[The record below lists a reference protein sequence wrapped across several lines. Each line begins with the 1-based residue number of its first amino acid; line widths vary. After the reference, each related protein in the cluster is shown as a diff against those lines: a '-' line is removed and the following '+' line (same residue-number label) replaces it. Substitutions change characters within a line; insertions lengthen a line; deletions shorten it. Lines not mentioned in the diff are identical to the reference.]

1 MWCRPTKWSVRGFT
15 SWKDDEGCGCGNGCE
30 SAIYHL
36 ILSILKTEIG
46 QTCLRP
52 HTKQSF
58 FLQLLDTGQKQNNE
72 LDRLYVAITNCRME
86 VPMIMGDFRLRTI
99 SPLESA
105 SKGRFYLIPMVPIS
119 PWFDCGILLPLGY
132 QNTIDKK
139 HLYDFTKSLRTHVYI
154 IFHGTCPRC
163 LMDAL
168 CLVDS
173 LACLRWKSL
182 DLQLCWHQCQ
192 VTLDATRVWS
202 HFLHA
207 GWSCPLDLTSD

>member
-52 HTKQSF
+52 HTNRVFSPTVGHWPETKRWIGQT
-58 FLQLLDTGQKQNNE
+58 LCGNHQLSHGGPNDNGRLPTKNNF
-72 LDRLYVAITNCRME
+72 A
-86 VPMIMGDFRLRTI
+86 PWI
-99 SPLESA
+99 SQQ
-105 SKGRFYLIPMVPIS
+105 GRFYLIPMVPIS